1 MLNKIKKFFE
11 FSSKNGWFLPSAYDA
26 TREEPSA
33 TLLAFHVG
41 LILSIGSLIAYH
53 FLPDKLVGPVSAT
66 LMFFGMTFVMY
77 RLRNLDKVKLDLDD
91 RSIELEDKHEKNEK
105 EENEIK

>member
-1 MLNKIKKFFE
+1 MLEKIKKFFE
-11 FSSKNGWFLPSAYDA
+11 FSSKNGLYLFSAYDA

-41 LILSIGSLIAYH
+41 LILSIGSLISYH

-77 RLRNLDKVKLDLDD
+77 RMRNLDKVKLDLDD
-91 RSIELEDKHEKNEK
+91 RSIELEDEHSESEKDK
-105 EENEIK
+105 K